1 MAGANRNDPFGA
13 FNFLVEIDG
22 VMKGSFSEVSGL
34 DAEIDPIEYR
44 TGDEDITVRKIPGL
58 RKYSNITLKRGLT
71 LDHSLWDWMKQ
82 GLDGK
87 VIRTTMSVTLLDEA
101 RQPVLR
107 WNVRE
112 AWPCKWEGPDLNAK
126 GNDIAIETLE
136 ICHEGIELAE

>member
-87 VIRTTMSVTLLDEA
+87 VVRTTMSIMLLDGA

-126 GNDIAIETLE
+126 GNDVAIETLE

>member
-1 MAGANRNDPFGA
+1 MPNRNDPFGA

-22 VMKGSFSEVSGL
+22 VMKGGFSEVSGL
-34 DAEIDPIEYR
+34 DAEIEPIEYR
-44 TGDEDITVRKIPGL
+44 TGEEDITVRKIPGL
-58 RKYSNITLKRGLT
+58 KKFSNITLKRGLT
-71 LDHSLWDWMKQ
+71 TDRSLWDWMKK

-87 VIRTTMSVTLLDEA
+87 VMRTAMSITLLDET

-112 AWPCKWEGPDLNAK
+112 AWPCKWEGPELSAK
-126 GNDIAIETLE
+126 GSEISIETLE

>member
-22 VMKGSFSEVSGL
+22 VTTTSFSEVSGL
-34 DAEIDPIEYR
+34 DAEIEPIEYR
-44 TGDEDITVRKIPGL
+44 TGDEDTTVRKIPGL
-58 RKYSNITLKRGLT
+58 RKYSNITLKRGFTPDL
-71 LDHSLWDWMKQ
+71 SLWNWMKQ
-82 GLDGK
+82 GLGGK
-87 VIRTTMSVTLLDEA
+87 VMRANMSITLLDGA

-136 ICHEGIELAE
+136 ICHEGIELVE

>member
-13 FNFLVEIDG
+13 FNFSVEIDG
-22 VMKGSFSEVSGL
+22 VTTTSFSEVSGL
-34 DAEIDPIEYR
+34 DAEIEPIEYR

-58 RKYSNITLKRGLT
+58 RKYSNITLKRGFTPDL
-71 LDHSLWDWMKQ
+71 SLWNWMKQ
-82 GLDGK
+82 GLAGK
-87 VIRTTMSVTLLDEA
+87 VMRANMSITLLDGA

-112 AWPCKWEGPDLNAK
+112 AWPCKWEGPDLNTK

-136 ICHEGIELAE
+136 ICHEGIELVE

>member
-82 GLDGK
+82 GLDG
-87 VIRTTMSVTLLDEA
+87 
-101 RQPVLR
+101 
-107 WNVRE
+107 
-112 AWPCKWEGPDLNAK
+112 
-126 GNDIAIETLE
+126 
-136 ICHEGIELAE
+136 

>member
-126 GNDIAIETLE
+126 GKDVAIETLE
-136 ICHEGIELAE
+136 IRHEGIE

>member
-1 MAGANRNDPFGA
+1 MPNRNDPFGA

-22 VMKGSFSEVSGL
+22 VMKGGFSEVSGL
-34 DAEIDPIEYR
+34 DAEIEPIEYR
-44 TGDEDITVRKIPGL
+44 TGEEDITVRKIPGL
-58 RKYSNITLKRGLT
+58 KKFSNITLKRGLT
-71 LDHSLWDWMKQ
+71 TDHSLWDWMKK

-87 VIRTTMSVTLLDEA
+87 VMRTAMSITVLDET

-112 AWPCKWEGPDLNAK
+112 AWPCKWEGPELSAK
-126 GNDIAIETLE
+126 GNEISIETLE

>member
-1 MAGANRNDPFGA
+1 MAGPNRNDPFGA
-13 FNFLVEIDG
+13 FNFSVEIDG
-22 VMKGSFSEVSGL
+22 VTTTSFSEVSGL
-34 DAEIDPIEYR
+34 DAEIEPIEYR

-58 RKYSNITLKRGLT
+58 KKFNNITLKRGFTKDL
-71 LDHSLWDWMKQ
+71 SLWNWMKQ
-82 GLDGK
+82 GLGGK
-87 VIRTTMSVTLLDEA
+87 VIRANMSITLLDGA

-136 ICHEGIELAE
+136 ICHEGIELVE

>member
-1 MAGANRNDPFGA
+1 MARNDPFGA

-22 VMKGSFSEVSGL
+22 VTKGGFSEVSGL
-34 DAEIDPIEYR
+34 DAELDPIEYR
-44 TGDEDITVRKIPGL
+44 TGDDDITVRKIPGL
-58 RKYSNITLKRGLT
+58 KKFGNITLKRGLT

-82 GLDGK
+82 GLDGH
-87 VIRTTMSVTLLDEA
+87 VVRTTLSITLLDEA

-112 AWPCKWEGPDLNAK
+112 AWPCKWEGPELNAK

>member
-126 GNDIAIETLE
+126 GKNVAIETLE

>member
-1 MAGANRNDPFGA
+1 MAGPNRNDPFGA
-13 FNFLVEIDG
+13 FNFSVEIDG
-22 VMKGSFSEVSGL
+22 VTTTSFSEVSGL
-34 DAEIDPIEYR
+34 DAEIEPIEYR

-58 RKYSNITLKRGLT
+58 RKYSNITLKRGFTPDL
-71 LDHSLWDWMKQ
+71 SLWNWMKQ
-82 GLDGK
+82 GLAGK
-87 VIRTTMSVTLLDEA
+87 VMRANMSITLLDGA

-136 ICHEGIELAE
+136 ICHEGIELVE

>member
-22 VMKGSFSEVSGL
+22 VTTTSFSEVSGL
-34 DAEIDPIEYR
+34 DAEIEPIEYR
-44 TGDEDITVRKIPGL
+44 TGDEDTTVRKIPGL
-58 RKYSNITLKRGLT
+58 RKYSNITLKRGFTTDL
-71 LDHSLWDWMKQ
+71 SLWNWMKQ
-82 GLDGK
+82 GLGGK
-87 VIRTTMSVTLLDEA
+87 VMRANMSITLLDGA

-136 ICHEGIELAE
+136 ICHEGIELVE